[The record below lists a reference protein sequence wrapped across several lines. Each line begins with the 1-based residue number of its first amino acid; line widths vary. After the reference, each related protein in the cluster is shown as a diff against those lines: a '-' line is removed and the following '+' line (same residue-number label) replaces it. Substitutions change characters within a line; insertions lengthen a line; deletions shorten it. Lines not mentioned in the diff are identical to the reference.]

1 MRTEE
6 KRKAIEFG
14 NTEIPLYRQCE
25 LLGLSRSAL
34 YYKGRGVSAEDLEL
48 MRLLDEQYTKTPF
61 YGSRRMV
68 VHLHSRGHQVN
79 RKRVVRLMRVMG
91 LEAIYPK
98 PKLSR
103 RDAAHKIYPYLLRG
117 KTVTAADE
125 VWCADLTYIR
135 LTRGFLY
142 LVAVMDWWSRY
153 VLSWELSVTVD
164 DGFCVSALRR
174 ALESGVQPQIFNT
187 DQGSQ
192 FTGDAFLQPLKDR
205 GIRISMDGR
214 GRALDNVFVE
224 RLWRSVKYEE
234 VYLKDYQS
242 VIEASEAIGDYLK
255 FYNEERPHQSLGYR
269 PPAEVYHAEP
279 IAYQLLA
286 GRDRASN
293 G

>member
-1 MRTEE
+1 
-6 KRKAIEFG
+6 
-14 NTEIPLYRQCE
+14 
-25 LLGLSRSAL
+25 
-34 YYKGRGVSAEDLEL
+34 

-68 VHLHSRGHQVN
+68 VSLRSCGHQVN

-135 LTRGFLY
+135 LSRGFLY

-164 DGFCVSALRR
+164 DGFCVSALQK

-187 DQGSQ
+187 ATRVLSSP
-192 FTGDAFLQPLKDR
+192 A
-205 GIRISMDGR
+205 M
-214 GRALDNVFVE
+214 
-224 RLWRSVKYEE
+224 RSC
-234 VYLKDYQS
+234 S
-242 VIEASEAIGDYLK
+242 
-255 FYNEERPHQSLGYR
+255 R
-269 PPAEVYHAEP
+269 
-279 IAYQLLA
+279 
-286 GRDRASN
+286 
-293 G
+293 